1 MLGDNHPYTYTFE
14 LRASLSI
21 FTGLGIAGLVDRTV
35 VRGSDGL
42 PYVPGSTVKGRLR
55 FFAER
60 MLRSHVP
67 DGLWCH
73 GLGEPH
79 CKDRQ
84 NACTVC
90 RLFGNPALP
99 ALLRVGDATPLAPW
113 DGLFRDLTMA
123 NPNPVLRSD
132 AEIRPGIALSRV
144 RRTALPDHL
153 FFDEL
158 VPAVSFAGRLLLDAR
173 TKDAEVGFLVGMGR
187 MVDALGARK
196 SAGRGALRR
205 GIEIRKETA

>member
-1 MLGDNHPYTYTFE
+1 MPRGNRHFTYTLEF
-14 LRASLSI
+14 RAPLSI

-35 VRGSDGL
+35 VRRAAGL

-60 MLRSHVP
+60 MLRSHAP

-79 CKDRQ
+79 CKDLQ
-84 NACTVC
+84 SACTVC
-90 RLFGNPALP
+90 RLFGNPAIP
-99 ALLRVGDATPLAPW
+99 GLLRVGEATPLAPW
-113 DGLFRDLTMA
+113 DGLFRDLTIA
-123 NPNPVLRSD
+123 KPNPVLRSD
-132 AEIRPGIALSRV
+132 VEIRPGIALSRV

-153 FFDEL
+153 FFDEA
-158 VPAVSFAGRLLLDAR
+158 VPAVSFTGRFLLDAR
-173 TKDAEVGFLVGMGR
+173 AKDAEAGLLVGVGR

-205 GIEIRKETA
+205 GIEIRKEPA

>member
-1 MLGDNHPYTYTFE
+1 MPGNSRQYTYTLEF
-14 LRASLSI
+14 RAPLSI

-35 VRGSDGL
+35 VRRGAGL

-60 MLRSHVP
+60 MLRSHAP

-79 CKDRQ
+79 CKDVQ
-84 NACTVC
+84 SACTVC
-90 RLFGNPALP
+90 RLFGNPAIP
-99 ALLRVGDATPLAPW
+99 GLLRVGEATPLARW
-113 DGLFRDLTMA
+113 AGLFRDLTIA

-132 AEIRPGIALSRV
+132 VEIRPGIALSRV

-153 FFDEL
+153 FFDEA
-158 VPAVSFAGRLLLDAR
+158 VPAVSFSGRLLLNPLAKE
-173 TKDAEVGFLVGMGR
+173 TEVRFLVGVGR
-187 MVDALGARK
+187 VVDALGARK

-205 GIEIRKETA
+205 GIEIREEPA